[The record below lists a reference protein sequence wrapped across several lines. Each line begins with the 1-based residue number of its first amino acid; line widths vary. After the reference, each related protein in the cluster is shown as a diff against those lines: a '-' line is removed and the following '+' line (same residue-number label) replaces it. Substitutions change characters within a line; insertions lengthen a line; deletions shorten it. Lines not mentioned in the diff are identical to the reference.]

1 MSDNNDNYKCETEN
15 NLPKITK
22 TGIKRKRESLISQ
35 RDKDLLAKKKKAG
48 SMRHVVKEK
57 KKININISQN
67 ININTNLK
75 DIENNKNE
83 QKNSNYENKPKH
95 YYPKKNGLKMKSCIN
110 TSNNYKKMRSSNS
123 KIYLSGH
130 ISIDKN
136 RSKDLDSSFKMDKL
150 SVKQT
155 KFTKESREEQFFE
168 FYINDNE
175 KNLEFKL
182 KNNNIS
188 TTKYNFFTFIPKG
201 LLYQFSR
208 LSNVYFLF
216 TAIIQSIPII
226 SPLTSL
232 TAIVPLIF
240 VLGVSMIRELIEDW
254 SRHNYD
260 NLNNE
265 EEVLVFRDN
274 RFVKSTSK
282 TLRHGE
288 IILLYENKNIPADM
302 ILIDSGFSEGICYV
316 ETSSL
321 DGEKTLKLKVANK
334 YTQGFVSDDIQNSK
348 NIEKNIQNGKYYFSG
363 IIKINTPNVDLNYL
377 NGSMHVF
384 FNKEEKEIEQE
395 IVLSNNEFLLKGSVL
410 KNTNWIIGIVV
421 YTGMNNKIILNSKKP
436 RLKMSKVETNLNYY
450 LLFIF
455 IFLIICCAECSI
467 FHHYQYNKN
476 KKFYDNFVFIENSP
490 NTESFLIFF
499 TYFLLLN
506 TMIPISLI
514 VSTEI
519 IKIIQGIFISWDIY
533 LYSKWRHCF
542 CGAKSV
548 SIIEELGNVNFIFS
562 DKTGTLTKN
571 QLQFK
576 YCIIENKFYQ
586 YVKMGGIIRNN
597 NSLIFKN
604 VKKVSTKYSLLNSRF
619 ANRKSETYTKINND
633 IINNSKILLNNQ
645 DDSSFIA
652 DEEYDS
658 SIKKNNNCES
668 KSVTIFHNKRISQDT
683 NVNQLPKINH
693 SNKENFNTFIFK
705 KENFNFGM
713 KRDTKEN
720 EMKSKNKS
728 NNKNNDK
735 SENNSNGSNS
745 NSKSV
750 SIAKK
755 TKKRNDNKTDHN
767 SNSSNEDS
775 EDNEDSDIDSSHKE
789 NNSVYSGGINKYK
802 NKIEDQK
809 RKGRNST
816 ILEVR
821 NEDYESITSL
831 NPIIKFGE
839 GFFGNP
845 ENNAHLRKFTA
856 ELNEEF
862 DYIHE
867 FWKALSLTNE
877 CMIKDDNGEIK
888 YMGTSPDDLEL
899 VKTASQQ
906 GYKLIETSINSKTV
920 RISGKNYSYEILKV
934 IGFSSERKRMSIIV
948 KDDYG
953 IKLYTK
959 GADCEISKRLSKK
972 SFECEN
978 YKIISNGLLE
988 FSKKGLRT
996 LMVAFRKINEEDYNS
1011 WVNRLHEDELNIQ
1024 NRQRMIDKLYDIIEN
1039 NLILLGGTV
1048 VEDKLQDKV
1057 PETIKE
1063 IRSAGIKM
1071 WVLTGDKLDTA
1082 ENIGHSCNLLSK
1094 EQRLF
1099 TLKVMPGDDEKKVK
1113 NDPYPE
1119 MIQFFSEFQEFIDG
1133 LVKKYNLETKYDNNN
1148 YKKYLNNYY
1157 INNENDNND
1166 NIDNIDNIENYNME
1180 IVSDLSVVE
1189 QSNSIRSNNSLKSK
1203 IIDFDSFDYLKE
1215 KKILEPFSIII
1226 EAPILCGLFK
1236 DEEWTENFLKIAYN
1250 SNTVICCRVS
1260 PSQKSQVIQ
1269 KMKNFDKNAVTLA
1282 IGDGG
1287 NDVSMIM
1294 EANIGIG
1301 IYGEE
1306 GMSAAQ
1312 ASDFSIGEFYL
1323 LKRLL
1328 FIHGRTNLYRISK
1341 MILYFFFKNF
1351 VFTMVQLYFS
1361 FICLASGQT
1370 FIDDW
1375 YITCYNL
1382 VFTAFPLT
1390 ISALTD
1396 SDIDLKDGKE
1406 KKNLPLLYKENR
1418 DTYKIFSFG
1427 RFILKLIKGIIISLV
1442 IFAFCLIRG
1451 LLAHGRNKNIWF
1463 MSLISYICVLII
1475 VSINL
1480 MLNSNYITY
1489 LLPLSITVTT
1499 FVLFG
1504 LFLVINHYGVF
1515 FIFNSKASI
1524 QQAFLSILFYFNI
1537 FLICSFSFIID
1548 YSIKLCKIYFSNS
1561 LASKLILRKVMKSNR
1576 RSFYAL
1582 NKLVNSKSYSKN
1594 SKKRPQKKITP
1605 IYDNKSKNHLIAKS
1619 ASNNNNLNQ
1628 DNNTPKAFN
1637 NSKYK
1642 VGPDYKNNFF
1652 SLRLIKINNENSN
1665 DAKKDESKSS
1675 KSNKNIE
1682 NKNE

>member
-1 MSDNNDNYKCETEN
+1 
-15 NLPKITK
+15 
-22 TGIKRKRESLISQ
+22 
-35 RDKDLLAKKKKAG
+35 
-48 SMRHVVKEK
+48 
-57 KKININISQN
+57 
-67 ININTNLK
+67 
-75 DIENNKNE
+75 
-83 QKNSNYENKPKH
+83 
-95 YYPKKNGLKMKSCIN
+95 
-110 TSNNYKKMRSSNS
+110 
-123 KIYLSGH
+123 
-130 ISIDKN
+130 
-136 RSKDLDSSFKMDKL
+136 
-150 SVKQT
+150 
-155 KFTKESREEQFFE
+155 
-168 FYINDNE
+168 
-175 KNLEFKL
+175 
-182 KNNNIS
+182 
-188 TTKYNFFTFIPKG
+188 
-201 LLYQFSR
+201 
-208 LSNVYFLF
+208 
-216 TAIIQSIPII
+216 
-226 SPLTSL
+226 
-232 TAIVPLIF
+232 
-240 VLGVSMIRELIEDW
+240 
-254 SRHNYD
+254 
-260 NLNNE
+260 
-265 EEVLVFRDN
+265 
-274 RFVKSTSK
+274 
-282 TLRHGE
+282 
-288 IILLYENKNIPADM
+288 
-302 ILIDSGFSEGICYV
+302 
-316 ETSSL
+316 
-321 DGEKTLKLKVANK
+321 
-334 YTQGFVSDDIQNSK
+334 
-348 NIEKNIQNGKYYFSG
+348 
-363 IIKINTPNVDLNYL
+363 
-377 NGSMHVF
+377 
-384 FNKEEKEIEQE
+384 
-395 IVLSNNEFLLKGSVL
+395 
-410 KNTNWIIGIVV
+410 
-421 YTGMNNKIILNSKKP
+421 
-436 RLKMSKVETNLNYY
+436 
-450 LLFIF
+450 
-455 IFLIICCAECSI
+455 
-467 FHHYQYNKN
+467 
-476 KKFYDNFVFIENSP
+476 
-490 NTESFLIFF
+490 
-499 TYFLLLN
+499 
-506 TMIPISLI
+506 
-514 VSTEI
+514 
-519 IKIIQGIFISWDIY
+519 
-533 LYSKWRHCF
+533 
-542 CGAKSV
+542 
-548 SIIEELGNVNFIFS
+548 
-562 DKTGTLTKN
+562 
-571 QLQFK
+571 
-576 YCIIENKFYQ
+576 
-586 YVKMGGIIRNN
+586 
-597 NSLIFKN
+597 
-604 VKKVSTKYSLLNSRF
+604 
-619 ANRKSETYTKINND
+619 
-633 IINNSKILLNNQ
+633 
-645 DDSSFIA
+645 
-652 DEEYDS
+652 
-658 SIKKNNNCES
+658 
-668 KSVTIFHNKRISQDT
+668 
-683 NVNQLPKINH
+683 
-693 SNKENFNTFIFK
+693 
-705 KENFNFGM
+705 
-713 KRDTKEN
+713 
-720 EMKSKNKS
+720 
-728 NNKNNDK
+728 
-735 SENNSNGSNS
+735 
-745 NSKSV
+745 
-750 SIAKK
+750 
-755 TKKRNDNKTDHN
+755 
-767 SNSSNEDS
+767 
-775 EDNEDSDIDSSHKE
+775 
-789 NNSVYSGGINKYK
+789 
-802 NKIEDQK
+802 
-809 RKGRNST
+809 
-816 ILEVR
+816 
-821 NEDYESITSL
+821 
-831 NPIIKFGE
+831 
-839 GFFGNP
+839 
-845 ENNAHLRKFTA
+845 
-856 ELNEEF
+856 
-862 DYIHE
+862 
-867 FWKALSLTNE
+867 
-877 CMIKDDNGEIK
+877 
-888 YMGTSPDDLEL
+888 
-899 VKTASQQ
+899 
-906 GYKLIETSINSKTV
+906 
-920 RISGKNYSYEILKV
+920 
-934 IGFSSERKRMSIIV
+934 MSIIV

-959 GADCEISKRLSKK
+959 WADCEISKRLSKK